1 MMKNILLDCPL
12 CEHVRKK
19 YSKLL
24 DTYIFTCLLN
34 PHSHLQNKPVN
45 TSETVL
51 MSEVSLIFLI
61 FLNNLMYMFMYL
73 LYGYHHIPT

>member
-1 MMKNILLDCPL
+1 MKNILLDCPL

-34 PHSHLQNKPVN
+34 PHSH
-45 TSETVL
+45 
-51 MSEVSLIFLI
+51 VSTKQTCQYIRDCFDVRSKFDIFDI
-61 FLNNLMYMFMYL
+61 FK
-73 LYGYHHIPT
+73 

>member
-1 MMKNILLDCPL
+1 MKNILLDCPL

-34 PHSHLQNKPVN
+34 PHSH
-45 TSETVL
+45 
-51 MSEVSLIFLI
+51 VSTKQTCQYIRDCFDV
-61 FLNNLMYMFMYL
+61 
-73 LYGYHHIPT
+73 